1 MASIAF
7 RHLRPNSERI
17 NPVNM
22 PDPIRKCFGYGQL
35 WSLRPACSQNRAGYQ
50 VIIMPDPTSCIRFSS
65 VFPKKAWI
73 TLCKT
78 DSGPIWMAWSGSG
91 QTRQVQ
97 KQARVLE
104 SPGQVS
110 GRTQPVRCQFLT
122 FTLVPFFHKHCAK
135 PARIRFNSDLI
146 PADCFQ
152 TDPVRKQA
160 NVQESSGPLL
170 GNVSQPSRGC
180 YALRMIWVLIL

>member
-1 MASIAF
+1 MFWLWPVVAITASYG
-7 RHLRPNSERI
+7 H
-17 NPVNM
+17 
-22 PDPIRKCFGYGQL
+22 YGQ
-35 WSLRPACSQNRAGYQ
+35 RAARIGPDI
-50 VIIMPDPTSCIRFSS
+50 IIMPDPTSRIRFSS

-78 DSGPIWMAWSGSG
+78 DPGPIWMAWSGSG

-122 FTLVPFFHKHCAK
+122 FTLVPFFHRHCAK
-135 PARIRFNSDLI
+135 PAWIRFNSDLI
-146 PADCFQ
+146 PADC
-152 TDPVRKQA
+152 VKRIR
-160 NVQESSGPLL
+160 SGSKPMCK
-170 GNVSQPSRGC
+170 NHPARFWAMFPSRAG
-180 YALRMIWVLIL
+180 AVTPFE